1 MSAILSCR
9 SLFVFSN
16 STPWLENNV
25 TAPGGVFGQ
34 SPPESISYED
44 DVMYLD
50 MPTDS
55 PTVPFYKANEYEID
69 VPDFAEHDDFFE
81 AKPVSQLYFFC

>member
-1 MSAILSCR
+1 M
-9 SLFVFSN
+9 FFSN

-25 TAPGGVFGQ
+25 TAPGGVFEQ

-44 DVMYLD
+44 DVMDLD
-50 MPTDS
+50 MPYFPTDS

-81 AKPVSQLYFFC
+81 AKPVSQFYLFRR